1 VGRTARRPSAR
12 QARAALPAHR
22 SAGCLIL
29 KILSILS
36 SPSPSDPL
44 AGITG
49 FKRLRYRLEH
59 AALEAV
65 AWLIPRFPYDAI
77 EPLANML
84 GSLAY
89 AVDARGRT
97 SALENLKSAFGDQY
111 TPDERE
117 RIAKASYQNFARTM
131 LSLFWSPNLTNG
143 RWKKVLRV
151 EGLELDSCHGDP
163 SQPALYFCAHF
174 GNFEWLSHASAFAI
188 ATGPIIFQ
196 KFKNPLL
203 GPVFS
208 RLRAV
213 SGHEIIPQ
221 ERALIRMLKHL
232 KGGGKFGALTDL
244 SLDPKHGTVAI
255 RCFGLWT
262 SASPILHAL
271 RDRTGAKLI
280 PCECVPEPD
289 GTYVARY
296 LPAVEI
302 PEGATAAEITQLCWN
317 EIERSIRARPELW
330 LWAYKQWRF
339 KPSAAPADA
348 LARYPVYAN
357 TAKRFDRLI
366 RETAA

>member
-1 VGRTARRPSAR
+1 MAWTIPK
-12 QARAALPAHR
+12 LPYGAIR
-22 SAGCLIL
+22 
-29 KILSILS
+29 
-36 SPSPSDPL
+36 PL
-44 AGITG
+44 ASI
-49 FKRLRYRLEH
+49 
-59 AALEAV
+59 
-65 AWLIPRFPYDAI
+65 
-77 EPLANML
+77 L

-89 AVDARGRT
+89 SVDERGR
-97 SALENLKSAFGDQY
+97 SNALENLRAAFGEQY
-111 TPDERE
+111 SPAQRE
-117 RIAKASYQNFARTM
+117 RIARGSYQNFARTM
-131 LSLFWSPNLTNG
+131 LTLFWSPNLTND

-151 EGLELDSCHGDP
+151 EGLDSDPCHRNP
-163 SQPALYFCAHF
+163 TEPAIYFCAHY

-188 ATGPIIFQ
+188 QTGPIIFQ

-221 ERALIRMLKHL
+221 ERALIRMLKVL
-232 KGGGKFGALTDL
+232 KAGGKFGALTDL

-262 SASPILHAL
+262 SSSPILHGL

-280 PCECVPEPD
+280 PCECVPQKD
-289 GTYVARY
+289 GTYLARY

-302 PEGATAAEITQLCWN
+302 PPNASSAEITQLCWN

-339 KPSAAPADA
+339 KPSQGNEEE
-348 LARYPVYAN
+348 LARYPAYAN
-357 TAKRFDRLI
+357 TAKRFDELI
-366 RETAA
+366 NRVSTGGN

>member
-1 VGRTARRPSAR
+1 M
-12 QARAALPAHR
+12 
-22 SAGCLIL
+22 
-29 KILSILS
+29 
-36 SPSPSDPL
+36 SDPL
-44 AGITG
+44 ANIPT

-59 AALEAV
+59 AALETI
-65 AWLIPRFPYDAI
+65 AWLIPRLPYDGI
-77 EPLANML
+77 EPIANML

-97 SALENLKSAFGDQY
+97 SALENLKSAFGDAY

-143 RWKKVLRV
+143 RWKKVLRI
-151 EGLELDSCHGDP
+151 EGLDLDACHAD
-163 SQPALYFCAHF
+163 SAQPALYFCAHF

-280 PCECVPEPD
+280 PCECVPQPD

-302 PEGATAAEITQLCWN
+302 PTDATAAEITQLCWN
-317 EIERSIRARPELW
+317 EIEHSIRARPELW

-339 KPSAAPADA
+339 KPSQGVPEE
-348 LARYPVYAN
+348 LGRYPAYAN
-357 TAKRFDRLI
+357 AAKRFDRII
-366 RETAA
+366 REARTPATPRKD